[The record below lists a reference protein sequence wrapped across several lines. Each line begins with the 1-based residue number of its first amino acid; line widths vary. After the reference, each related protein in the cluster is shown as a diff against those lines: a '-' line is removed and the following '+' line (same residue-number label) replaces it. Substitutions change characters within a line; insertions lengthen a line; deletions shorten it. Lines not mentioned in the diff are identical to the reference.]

1 MSRRSQ
7 HLSWP
12 SRQTLSDWRKTPCLP
27 SRSSRPPG
35 RRQRAMCWTTGTSS
49 ATPAGLGSQTWPATP
64 SWLRLRA
71 SAQSACSPVPAL
83 CHQVQSKVATTSF
96 DSWLLL
102 GKRHNISAKNLECR
116 VLLRANKDL

>member
-7 HLSWP
+7 RFSWP
-12 SRQTLSDWRKTPCLP
+12 LRQTSSDWRKTPCLP

-35 RRQRAMCWTTGTSS
+35 RLQRAMCWTTGTSS
-49 ATPAGLGSQTWPATP
+49 ATPAGRGSQTWLATP
-64 SWLRLRA
+64 LWLRPRV
-71 SAQSACSPVPAL
+71 SAQSAYSPVPAL
-83 CHQVQSKVATTSF
+83 CHQVQSKVVTTSL

-116 VLLRANKDL
+116 ILLRANKDL